1 MLNPILSNKRFIFY
15 YYIIWTL
22 VIVFH
27 IVILFIVNDYSFV
40 VAIVDSAVYT
50 LLFSVIGLAI
60 WFVIKFSYSEKGKFI
75 QIFFTHIAAALVT
88 ISFWIYISDF
98 LCSEILFSIN
108 KEPIKFAGNAPYRIF
123 SGVLYYSFITFS
135 YYLFIYYNNLTEK
148 SRNEA
153 RLETIIKETEL
164 KAIKSQIN
172 PHFLFNSLNS
182 ISSLTISDPK
192 KAKEMII
199 NLSEY
204 LRYSISHKDKQLSNL
219 KIEIENCQKYLE
231 IEKIRFGSKL
241 DIQFDHE
248 ESCLTRVIPSMILQP
263 LYENAIKH
271 GVYESTELVKI
282 KTKVECKPKHT
293 EIIISNNFDPE
304 AISRKGE
311 GFGLRSI
318 KDRLML
324 IYNSS
329 DLLHTRKTENHFE
342 VRLLLPLIE
351 KEL

>member
-1 MLNPILSNKRFIFY
+1 MLNPILKNKRFILY
-15 YYIIWTL
+15 YYIIWSF
-22 VIVFH
+22 VIIFH
-27 IVILFIVNDYSFV
+27 IIILFLLNDYSFIV
-40 VAIVDSAVYT
+40 SFIDAAIYT
-50 LLFSVIGLAI
+50 LLFSIIGLAL

-98 LCSEILFSIN
+98 LCFEILTSLN
-108 KEPIKFAGNAPYRIF
+108 KVPVKFAGNAPYRIF

-135 YYLFIYYNNLTEK
+135 YYLFIYYNNVTEK

-153 RLETIIKETEL
+153 RLQAIIKETEL

-192 KAKEMII
+192 RAKEMII

-219 KIEIENCQKYLE
+219 KIEIDNCKKYLE
-231 IEKIRFGSKL
+231 IEKIRFGTKL
-241 DIQFDHE
+241 DIQFKYK
-248 ESCLTRVIPSMILQP
+248 ESCMERIIPSMILQP

-282 KTKVECKPKHT
+282 KTSIECKPKHT
-293 EIIISNNFDPE
+293 EIIISNNYDPE
-304 AISRKGE
+304 AIPRKGE

-318 KDRLML
+318 KDRLL
-324 IYNSS
+324 IIYNSN
-329 DLLHTRKTENHFE
+329 DLLVTKKTDYNFE
-342 VRLLLPLIE
+342 VKLLLPVID
-351 KEL
+351 KE